1 MKKRYFI
8 GVCMMISLIIQF
20 GAFMTA
26 YADENLTM
34 DRTPLGVSPLWKMLI
49 PIKLPKHSVPVNL
62 LRHNIIL
69 TDY

>member
-1 MKKRYFI
+1 MVKEDKMKKRYFI

-34 DRTPLGVSPLWKMLI
+34 DRTPLGCRLYGKC
-49 PIKLPKHSVPVNL
+49 
-62 LRHNIIL
+62 
-69 TDY
+69 